1 MTASRI
7 EQYGVDDYKLTIND
21 GGTIEINVG
30 SGTVVI
36 NGDLDVNG
44 SQTSITSSELI
55 VSDKTLTLNNQ
66 SNTLYDIVGITQ
78 ANPAQVELSDAH
90 SFTDGSEVIIT
101 NVLGMVE
108 LNNNTYYVNV
118 VDPTTVELFAD
129 FALTTPVDTSGFI
142 AYISDGNIQR
152 VIATGI
158 GGDEISGII
167 MDRGTLPNAVMF
179 YDENL
184 LSYTNGVLEANAG
197 AFKFGL
203 EGSGY
208 LGIYTSSI
216 KTEDGNDL
224 NLLPGSNLG
233 GVVSVSGTLDYEK
246 RLAEYDG
253 SEIKNVPTNSNRLSG
268 ADWPGYEPDAIPN
281 LQFLKDYV
289 RDYHKYNWQYRIN
302 AVEPDGTTKVEAFS
316 TLDGVTSLSN
326 VRITVDGSEIAYF
339 YETSAEIALV
349 TIDENTISA
358 SGLDSD
364 LKLSGNNLG
373 DVQVLTP
380 MLFPKLIDPALTDT
394 EDTPPTDGT
403 KIYAKDEADG
413 GTGLYFIN
421 ELGTQDE
428 LISRNKALL
437 YSIIF

>member
-21 GGTIEINVG
+21 GGTIEINAG

-158 GGDEISGII
+158 GGDEIS
-167 MDRGTLPNAVMF
+167 
-179 YDENL
+179 
-184 LSYTNGVLEANAG
+184 
-197 AFKFGL
+197 
-203 EGSGY
+203 
-208 LGIYTSSI
+208 
-216 KTEDGNDL
+216 
-224 NLLPGSNLG
+224 
-233 GVVSVSGTLDYEK
+233 VS
-246 RLAEYDG
+246 
-253 SEIKNVPTNSNRLSG
+253 
-268 ADWPGYEPDAIPN
+268 
-281 LQFLKDYV
+281 
-289 RDYHKYNWQYRIN
+289 
-302 AVEPDGTTKVEAFS
+302 
-316 TLDGVTSLSN
+316 
-326 VRITVDGSEIAYF
+326 
-339 YETSAEIALV
+339 
-349 TIDENTISA
+349 
-358 SGLDSD
+358 
-364 LKLSGNNLG
+364 
-373 DVQVLTP
+373 
-380 MLFPKLIDPALTDT
+380 
-394 EDTPPTDGT
+394 
-403 KIYAKDEADG
+403 
-413 GTGLYFIN
+413 
-421 ELGTQDE
+421 
-428 LISRNKALL
+428 
-437 YSIIF
+437 